1 MSFLYVVSTPIGNLE
16 DLTFRALRVL
26 GEVGFIAAEDTRVTR
41 RLLDHY
47 KISTPMTSYH
57 EHNKLSKLPLI
68 LSALK
73 EKDVALVSDAG
84 EPGISDPGS
93 ELVSAAAAAG
103 VQVVPIPGASAI
115 TSAIAVSGMDI
126 DMFIFLGFLPRK
138 QTERRSLLESLA
150 TDRRVLLAFEA
161 PHRLRRALHDIRDI
175 LGDRH
180 IAVCRELTK
189 LHEEVFRATVSEA
202 MSHFDRPRGEVTLV
216 IEGSRESP
224 KGSQDEM
231 ETAMTLLEQL
241 REEGAHARD
250 VVAQVVQESGLPRR
264 EVYRLWLEIKERGH
278 KG

>member
-1 MSFLYVVSTPIGNLE
+1 
-16 DLTFRALRVL
+16 
-26 GEVGFIAAEDTRVTR
+26 
-41 RLLDHY
+41 
-47 KISTPMTSYH
+47 
-57 EHNKLSKLPLI
+57 
-68 LSALK
+68 
-73 EKDVALVSDAG
+73 
-84 EPGISDPGS
+84 
-93 ELVSAAAAAG
+93 
-103 VQVVPIPGASAI
+103 
-115 TSAIAVSGMDI
+115 
-126 DMFIFLGFLPRK
+126 MFIFLGFLPRK

-231 ETAMTLLEQL
+231 EAARTLLDQL
-241 REEGAHARD
+241 REKDAHARD
-250 VVAQVVQESGLPRR
+250 VVAQVVQKSGLPRR
-264 EVYRLWLEIKERGH
+264 EVYRLWLEAKERGQ
-278 KG
+278 KGDGTRH